1 MIRKATLKDLDQ
13 IVMLENAIFKDNWT
27 KQSFQAAMDMED
39 TLFLVAAEGMTVV
52 GYALLYAA
60 ADEAD
65 ITKVAVAPMQ
75 RRKGY
80 GANLVMQLVVQ
91 GKTRGVHH
99 YYLEVRDSNEP
110 ARAMY
115 KRIGFEE
122 VGTRKNYYDEPK
134 EDAVIMKFEVGV
146 KEC

>member
-1 MIRKATLKDLDQ
+1 MIRKATLKDMEQ
-13 IVMLENAIFKDNWT
+13 VATLEDAIFTENWT
-27 KQSFQAAMDMED
+27 KQSFQAALDMEE
-39 TLFLVAAEGMTVV
+39 TIFLVAAEGTTVV

-80 GANLVMQLVVQ
+80 GANLVMQLVVH
-91 GKTRGVHH
+91 GKQMGVNH
-99 YYLEVRDSNEP
+99 YYLEVRESNEA

-122 VGTRKNYYDEPK
+122 VGNRKNYYDEPK
-134 EDAVIMKFEVGV
+134 EDAVIMKFEVGE